1 MLKRL
6 KSVSMMLFLLGVST
20 GTAYA
25 LVNPESDDVRITQQ
39 SGTCT
44 GIVKDATG
52 ETVIGASVV
61 VKGTTNGTITGI
73 DGDFSLRNVKKGDVI
88 QISFVGYKTL
98 EVVYEGKPLN
108 VVLKDDTQTLGE
120 VVVTALGLPKQA
132 KSVGYA
138 TTRVSTTE
146 IERANAI
153 NPVNALQGKVAGL
166 QINTGGASGITSS
179 SSITIRGAKS
189 VDKNNSPIFVVD
201 GMIIQEA
208 LTGNLDGTD
217 WGSQLKNLNPADY
230 ESVTVLKGAAATALY
245 GSRGANGAIVIVS
258 KGGKFGKQGLGVE
271 VNQTVEFTDV
281 YKSPVELQ
289 NIYGAGTT
297 YNGYQGDFLDD
308 GSLQKTTNSW
318 GPRMDGRM
326 INQYMP
332 NGEATPFVPHEDNW
346 KEFYQT
352 GVNSTT
358 NVAVSG
364 GGEKSSFRV
373 SYGYTSNNGVFKNNE
388 FRRHNIAFKGNTELN
403 KVFSVEMGVKYGF
416 SSAKNGASQGGW
428 DWGNNVGMMTSY
440 YLPRNYDVAAHYSQ
454 YRNPDTQAVETTSK
468 FGTLSSYFHTR
479 DTQLKQRN
487 ENSLLADLTLRAKIT
502 PWLTGSL
509 KGNYNY
515 YGISSENRWYGTG
528 ENYGPSG
535 SGGYGRSGSTEG
547 NYNFMGMLQM
557 PEQAFKMADQDFTV
571 SAIVAAE
578 LYGNTEK
585 HSWSKQ
591 TNGGLVVPGVFS
603 FSNSKNKIEPTFNY
617 TPRNEQTFG
626 ISGIVNLGWKDQVFL
641 ELTGRNDWLSTLT
654 YPSYMLSGKN
664 NYSVFYPSANASW
677 VFTDTFRDKIPE
689 WFSFGKLRAS
699 IARVGMGTKAYATS
713 KGYGIFKQNSIYLPD
728 RSGSVLSAT
737 PNLGTAYNENLKP
750 EIQQSIEL
758 GFDARFFDERL
769 NIDFAYYKTN
779 TYNQIMTVGSVAE
792 SGANSKL
799 INAGNIQNQGIE
811 LQIDATPI
819 RTTDWRWSLG
829 GNLTVNRGKVVELD
843 DEVKEWQLMGGYD
856 AAPEIWAYEGGK
868 FGVLTSYLNS
878 SSMSPI
884 VTWQGE
890 NGDPRN
896 GKMVI
901 QYIQEYASPHSVSM
915 YSPVTYYDRNK
926 EGDRER
932 HVLGKV
938 EPDFTLSLNTS
949 LSYKNFDLYIQG
961 DGRFG
966 GNYFSNMWKY
976 AIPQGTLKSTLV
988 GRDKE
993 HGGIPRINYKGE
1005 TSYDGL
1011 MLDAVFAEGTKAP
1024 VQNPDG
1030 TAGELVDVGGMTY
1043 KDAVEQKNIRPV
1055 MTGSW
1060 YAWNYGW
1067 GMPALPGSIQD
1078 NTWFCLR
1085 EITLGYRLPEKICR
1099 KFGANYLRLGFTARN
1114 ICYIINKLTDGLNP
1128 ASISNNNPLQPMD
1141 IGGVP
1146 FYRTYAVNLTVRF

>member
-1 MLKRL
+1 
-6 KSVSMMLFLLGVST
+6 MMLFLMGISAGAV
-20 GTAYA
+20 YA
-25 LVNPESDDVRITQQ
+25 SSDPDPRDVRVTQQ

-44 GIVKDATG
+44 GVVVDTAG

-73 DGDFSLRNVKKGDVI
+73 DGEFSLSGVKKGNTIV
-88 QISFVGYKTL
+88 ISFVGYKTT
-98 EVVYEGKPLN
+98 EVVWNGKPVKVTLD
-108 VVLKDDTQTLGE
+108 DDTQTLGE

-138 TTRVSTTE
+138 TSRVSTTE
-146 IERANAI
+146 IERANAV
-153 NPVNALQGKVAGL
+153 NPVNALQGKVAGV

-208 LTGNLDGTD
+208 ITGNLAGTD

-245 GSRGANGAIVIVS
+245 GSRGANGAVVIVS

-271 VNQTVEFTDV
+271 VNQTVEVTDV
-281 YKSPVELQ
+281 YKSPVDLQ
-289 NIYGAGTT
+289 NEFGAGTT
-297 YNGYQGDFLDD
+297 YNGYQGDFLAD
-308 GSLQKTTNSW
+308 GTLQRTSSSW
-318 GPRMDGRM
+318 GPRMDGRLV
-326 INQYMP
+326 NQYMP
-332 NGEATPFVPHEDNW
+332 NGEATPFVAHEDNW

-373 SYGYTSNNGVFKNNE
+373 SYGYTTNKGVFKNND
-388 FRRHNIAFKGNTELN
+388 FSRHNIAFKGNTELN
-403 KVFSVEMGVKYGF
+403 KIFSVEIGVKYGF

-428 DWGNNVGMMTSY
+428 DWGNNVGMITAY
-440 YLPRNYDVAAHYSQ
+440 NLPRNYDVGAHYAQ
-454 YRNPDTQAVETTSK
+454 YRDPETNAVETTSA
-468 FGTLSSYFHTR
+468 FSTLSSYFHTR
-479 DTQLKQRN
+479 DTQLQQRN
-487 ENSLLADLTLRAKIT
+487 ENSLLTDLTLRAKIA

-509 KGNYNY
+509 KANYNY
-515 YGISSENRWYGTG
+515 YGISSESRSYGTG

-535 SGGYGRSGSTEG
+535 SGSYGRSGSTEG

-557 PEQAFKMADQDFTV
+557 SEQAFKIADEDFTV
-571 SAIVAAE
+571 AAIVAAE

-603 FSNSKNKIEPTFNY
+603 FSNSTNKIEPVFNY

-626 ISGIVNLGWKDQVFL
+626 VSGIINLGWRDQVFL
-641 ELTGRNDWLSTLT
+641 ELTARNDWLSTLT
-654 YPSYMLSGKN
+654 YPTYMVSGRN

-677 VFTDTFRDKIPE
+677 VFTDTFRDGLPD

-699 IARVGMGTKAYATS
+699 LARVGMGTSAYSTS
-713 KGYGIFKQNSIYLPD
+713 KGYGIFNQTSIYLPD
-728 RSGSVLSAT
+728 RSGSVLAAN
-737 PNLGTAYNENLKP
+737 PNLGTAYNDNLKP

-769 NIDFAYYKTN
+769 NVDFAYYKTN
-779 TYNQIMTVGSVAE
+779 TYNQIMTVGSVSE
-792 SGANSKL
+792 SGASSKL

-811 LQIDATPI
+811 LQIDATPV
-819 RTTDWRWSLG
+819 RTKDWRWTIG

-878 SSMSPI
+878 SYMSPV

-890 NGDPRN
+890 KGDPRN

-901 QYIQEYASPHSVSM
+901 QYDQEYASPNSVSM
-915 YSPVTYYDRNK
+915 YSPVTYYQRNE

-976 AIPQGTLKSTLV
+976 SIPQGTLKSTLQ
-988 GRDKE
+988 GRAKE
-993 HGGIPRINYKGE
+993 YGGVKRINYKGE
-1005 TSYDGL
+1005 TVYDGL

-1043 KDAVEQKNIRPV
+1043 KDALEQKNIRPV

-1067 GMPALPGSIQD
+1067 GMAAMPGSIQD

-1085 EITLGYRLPEKICR
+1085 EITLGYRLPENICR

-1128 ASISNNNPLQPMD
+1128 ASISSNNPLQPMD